1 MSFFKR
7 VKRIIDSFHIVH
19 FILIASGETKGTF

>member
-1 MSFFKR
+1 MSFFQR
-7 VKRIIDSFHIVH
+7 VKRMIDACHIVH